1 MLKYFSYPIIHNLEY
16 NHSNVATQNIF
27 PLHSLML
34 RPYITSTVYEAVCA
48 DQEEDKS
55 GIWENCFEN

>member
-1 MLKYFSYPIIHNLEY
+1 
-16 NHSNVATQNIF
+16 
-27 PLHSLML
+27 ML
-34 RPYITSTVYEAVCA
+34 RLYNTSTVYEAVCA